1 MNTIQVNRHDG
12 VVEVMLDR
20 PEKKNAMNGEM
31 IEELR
36 VLFAELAATASDDR
50 VIVISGSG
58 GAFCSGADL
67 TGRTPGVPPLVG
79 MRNVGQACLAL
90 RSLPQPTIAKV
101 VGPALGAGL
110 NLALSC
116 DFVVASDTARLCEIF
131 VKRGLTVDFGGSWL
145 LPRLV
150 GERKAKELVF
160 FGEFVDGAAAVEMGL
175 INRVVPVDEI
185 DAFVATWAT
194 QLAHGPA
201 LALAA
206 CKSLLDQ
213 SYSVSLSEAVE
224 AEARAQV
231 ASFESSDAAE
241 ALTAFMEKRPPV
253 FRGR

>member
-1 MNTIQVNRHDG
+1 
-12 VVEVMLDR
+12 VVEVTLDR
-20 PEKKNAMNGEM
+20 PAKKNAINREM
-31 IEELR
+31 IDELR
-36 VLFAELAATASDDR
+36 DVFGEIAANATEDR
-50 VIVISGSG
+50 VVVIAGSG

-79 MRNVGQACLAL
+79 MRSVGQACLAL

-110 NLALSC
+110 NLALAC

-160 FGEFVDGAAAVEMGL
+160 FGDFVDGAAAVEMGL
-175 INRVVPVDEI
+175 INRVLPVDEI
-185 DAFVATWAT
+185 DAFVATWASR
-194 QLAHGPA
+194 LANGPS
-201 LALAA
+201 LALVA
-206 CKSLLDQ
+206 CKRLLDQ

-224 AEARAQV
+224 AEARAQA
-231 ASFESSDAAE
+231 ASFESADAAE
-241 ALTAFMEKRPPV
+241 ALAAFMEKRPPV
-253 FRGR
+253 FRGL

>member
-1 MNTIQVNRHDG
+1 MKTIQVNRHDG
-12 VVEVMLDR
+12 VVEVTLDR
-20 PEKKNAMNGEM
+20 PAKKNAINGEM

-36 VLFAELAATASDDR
+36 AVFSEIAASTADR
-50 VIVISGSG
+50 VVVIAGSG
-58 GAFCSGADL
+58 DAFCSGADL
-67 TGRTPGVPPLVG
+67 TGRTPGQPLLVG
-79 MRNVGQACLAL
+79 MRNVGEACVAL

-110 NLALSC
+110 NLALAC

-131 VKRGLTVDFGGSWL
+131 VKRGLTLDFGGSWL

-175 INRVVPVDEI
+175 INRVLPNDEI
-185 DAFVATWAT
+185 DDFVARWAS
-194 QLAHGPA
+194 QLASGPS

-206 CKSLLDQ
+206 CKRLLDQ

-224 AEARAQV
+224 AEALAQ
-231 ASFESSDAAE
+231 AESLESADAAE
-241 ALTAFMEKRPPV
+241 ALAAFMEKRPAV
-253 FRGR
+253 FRGV

>member
-1 MNTIQVNRHDG
+1 MNTIQVDRHNG
-12 VVEVMLDR
+12 VVEVTLDR
-20 PEKKNAMNGEM
+20 PAKKNAMNGEM
-31 IEELR
+31 IDELR
-36 VLFAELAATASDDR
+36 VAFAEIAESTPDDR
-50 VIVISGSG
+50 VVVITGSG

-110 NLALSC
+110 NLALAC

-160 FGEFVDGAAAVEMGL
+160 FGESVDAAAAVEMGL
-175 INRVVPVDEI
+175 INRALPVEEI
-185 DAFVATWAT
+185 DAFVATWAS
-194 QLAHGPA
+194 QLASGPS

-206 CKSLLDQ
+206 CKRLLDQ
-213 SYSVSLSEAVE
+213 SYAVSLAEAVE
-224 AEARAQV
+224 AEARSQV
-231 ASFESSDAAE
+231 ASFGSADAVE
-241 ALTAFMEKRPPV
+241 ALAAFMEKRPPV
-253 FRGR
+253 FRGL

>member
-1 MNTIQVNRHDG
+1 MNTIQVDRHNG
-12 VVEVMLDR
+12 VVEVTLDR
-20 PEKKNAMNGEM
+20 PAKKNAMNGEM
-31 IEELR
+31 IDELR
-36 VLFAELAATASDDR
+36 VAFAEIAESTPDDR
-50 VIVISGSG
+50 VVVITGSG

-110 NLALSC
+110 NLALAC

-160 FGEFVDGAAAVEMGL
+160 FGESVDAAAAVEMGL
-175 INRVVPVDEI
+175 INRALPVEEI
-185 DAFVATWAT
+185 DAFVATWAS
-194 QLAHGPA
+194 QSASGPS

-206 CKSLLDQ
+206 CKRLLDQ
-213 SYSVSLSEAVE
+213 SYAVSLAEAVE
-224 AEARAQV
+224 AEARSQV
-231 ASFESSDAAE
+231 ASFGSADAVE
-241 ALTAFMEKRPPV
+241 ALAAFMEKRPPV
-253 FRGR
+253 FRGL